1 MSTKDL
7 SILSSEDLIEFI
19 ESGANPSSFLHE
31 AVKSNRL
38 DLLRVLLSY
47 GADVRE
53 LFNTELQ
60 KDEFIYSCPTEICN
74 YLNLYV
80 LNSGANTLSD
90 CLDELATAM
99 FGRYFVNRG
108 FHFKT
113 ENKISLWTIGLTE
126 REAVDPDFINN
137 AIEILDIGDWES
149 RFVNVDPKNTK
160 EHYILMTIEDLN
172 LNQLDTSTLNDI
184 IDPLDISP
192 NASLALRIYLVPGC
206 ELYNLLGQIAFE
218 GGQEFL
224 GINRTD
230 IGTLFRND
238 GFIDSTV
245 YDRMKNVVSKYY
257 EAKNR

>member
-1 MSTKDL
+1 MSKKDL
-7 SILSSEDLIEFI
+7 SILTSEDLIEFI
-19 ESGANPSSFLHE
+19 ESGATPSSFLHE

-38 DLLRVLLSY
+38 DLVRVLLSY

-53 LFNTELQ
+53 LFNSEER
-60 KDEFIYSCPTEICN
+60 KDEFLSSCSTEISD

-80 LNSGANTLSD
+80 LGRDTNTLSN

-113 ENKISLWTIGLTE
+113 ESKISLWTIGLTE
-126 REAVDPDFINN
+126 REAVDPDFISN
-137 AIEILDIGDWES
+137 AIEIFDIGDWES
-149 RFVNVDPKNTK
+149 RFVNVDPKNTI
-160 EHYILMTIEDLN
+160 EEYILLTIEDLN
-172 LNQLDTSTLNDI
+172 LNQLDTSTLNEI

-192 NASLALRIYLVPGC
+192 NASLVLRIYLVPGY
-206 ELYNLLGQIAFE
+206 ELQNLLGQIAFE

-230 IGTLFRND
+230 SGTLFLHD
-238 GFIDSTV
+238 GAVDSTI

-257 EAKNR
+257 QKNSK